1 MAGRVGMRSV
11 DTRLFRSARRL
22 AATLLLC
29 TAGACARIAAE
40 PLPAGCIT
48 PTPAQIG
55 GPISLLDETGAP
67 ITQAAFQGRPAI
79 VYFGYTFCPDVCP
92 LSMQSLALT
101 LGELGESGRPIQ
113 PILISVDPERDT
125 PAAVQRYVQ
134 SGGFPAGLRGLTG
147 SPAQVKAA
155 AAAFK
160 VGYRKD
166 STERDYTVSHLSSF
180 FVIDPDWR
188 VRGLMPA
195 SLAPKEAAACIA
207 AALQHRS

>member
-1 MAGRVGMRSV
+1 MV
-11 DTRLFRSARRL
+11 
-22 AATLLLC
+22 AALLVCTL
-29 TAGACARIAAE
+29 GACARIAGE

-55 GPISLLDETGAP
+55 GPISLVDETGAP
-67 ITQAAFQGRPAI
+67 ITQAAFAGRPAI

-92 LSMQSLALT
+92 LSMQSLTLT
-101 LGELGESGRPIQ
+101 LRELGEAGQRLQ

-125 PAAVQRYVQ
+125 PEALQRYVQ

-147 SPAQVKAA
+147 SPGQVKAA

-166 STERDYTVSHLSSF
+166 SEEKDYTVSHLSSF
-180 FVIDPDWR
+180 FVIDSGWQ
-188 VRGLMPA
+188 VRGLLPA
-195 SLAPKEAAACIA
+195 SLAPSEAAACIA
-207 AALQHRS
+207 AALAQK